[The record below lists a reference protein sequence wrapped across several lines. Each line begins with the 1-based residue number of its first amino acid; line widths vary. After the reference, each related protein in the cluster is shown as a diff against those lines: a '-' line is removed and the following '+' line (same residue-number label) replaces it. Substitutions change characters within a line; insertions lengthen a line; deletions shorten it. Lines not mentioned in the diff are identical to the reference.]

1 MKIKNWI
8 IKKLGGYSSEEYQMT
23 KNIADNVPVTYYISE
38 ERVFPLTYG
47 HSSPCL
53 RETSYEE
60 MTDDIVYSIGQQLL
74 AGGFIKFKEDVNC
87 FNGRRVLVGQV
98 LAVKEGH
105 CVRTDFR

>member
-23 KNIADNVPVTYYISE
+23 KNIADNIPITYYISE
-38 ERVFPLTYG
+38 ERVFPLTCG
-47 HSSPCL
+47 HSSYL
-53 RETSYEE
+53 RETNYEE

-87 FNGRRVLVGQV
+87 FSGRRVLVGQM
-98 LAVKEGH
+98 LAVKEK
-105 CVRTDFR
+105 

>member
-8 IKKLGGYSSEEYQMT
+8 IKKLGGYSPEEYQMT
-23 KNIADNVPVTYYISE
+23 KNIADNIPRTYYISD

-47 HSSPCL
+47 HSSSYL

-74 AGGFIKFKEDVNC
+74 AGGFIKFREDVNC
-87 FNGRRVLVGQV
+87 FNGRKMLVGQV
-98 LAVKEGH
+98 LVVKEK
-105 CVRTDFR
+105 

>member
-23 KNIADNVPVTYYISE
+23 KNIADNIPVIYYISE

-47 HSSPCL
+47 HSSSCL
-53 RETSYEE
+53 KETRYEE

-74 AGGFIKFKEDVNC
+74 TGGFIKFREDIS
-87 FNGRRVLVGQV
+87 FNGRRMLVGQV
-98 LAVKEGH
+98 LAVKEK
-105 CVRTDFR
+105 

>member
-23 KNIADNVPVTYYISE
+23 KNIADNIPITYYISE

-74 AGGFIKFKEDVNC
+74 VGGFIKFKEDVNC
-87 FNGRRVLVGQV
+87 FSGRRVLVGQM
-98 LAVKEGH
+98 LAVKEK
-105 CVRTDFR
+105 